1 MNSFFVYAWH
11 IDESQKEVT
20 SIRAY
25 GLSKTNKNV
34 CLRID
39 DFNPYIYMELPS
51 HISWT
56 QMKAQVVLNKINE
69 IMGKFKP
76 IQSKLVTKRKLYYSY
91 LDDQGNHKNFP
102 YIQLSFSNKS
112 DINILSSKIRD
123 GLSVPGIGVLRLK
136 MHEQKASPILQLVCV
151 QNIPTSGWIG
161 FKGVL
166 VPDDH
171 RMTSCDQEYTVRYK
185 NLIPIVSDEVVSP
198 LVMSYD
204 IEVYSSNP
212 DKMPSEH
219 NPRDKVFQMSC
230 VFFRVGDKE
239 DKYERYLYSLG
250 EPDSAAVGD
259 NVEVYACQT
268 EAELLEAYTH
278 IINEK
283 QPNIICGYNIFKF
296 DIPYMISRAKKPCN
310 ILNIFDKQ
318 GFNNY
323 AHAQERIIKWSS
335 SAYKNQEFSYLDAE
349 GRIFVDLLPLIQR
362 DFKFSSYAL
371 KSVSEYFIGETKDP
385 LTPKGIFKCYDMG
398 MSGGEKGAKALGVVG
413 KYCVQD
419 AVLVAKLFDKLQ
431 TWFGL
436 SEMAKICNV
445 SIFTLYTQ
453 GQQIKVYSQVYK
465 KCMNENIV
473 VESDGYIP
481 KENEHYQGAHVFE
494 PVPGVYDC
502 VVPFDFASLYP
513 SIIIAY
519 NIDFTT
525 LIPDDSAIP
534 DDQCHVFEWTEHV
547 GCEHDETK
555 RKTKPKHVLCG
566 YRKFR
571 FLKTVRGVLPTLLE
585 DLLGARKKT
594 RATMKEIGEK
604 MKHCTPE
611 EKTIYETLVNVLD
624 KRQLSYKISANSMY
638 GSLGVQAGYLPL
650 MPGAM
655 CVTATGRKSILR
667 VADTITSQYGAR
679 IILGDTDSVY
689 CVFDHLKN
697 DTAAIWAHCEKVSDE
712 ISRLFPKPMKLE
724 FEGVIYW
731 RFLTLTKKRYMSL
744 KCDKAGVVS
753 RKIEKKGVL
762 LTRRDNSN
770 FVRSVYADV
779 IMRIFDQEDRDNI
792 IYSILQYFN
801 NLCSNSINR
810 RDFTITK
817 SVGSTTIDE
826 EGKVVVTPFS
836 REKGMC
842 GDYKIPLL
850 AEEGSKKREQ
860 QFTLKNTDNE
870 NEFYLRC
877 LPSQVQ
883 LAEKMR
889 RRGQR
894 VDAGTRLEFVVLDQ
908 GDPKA
913 KLYAKL
919 EHWDYFKEH
928 AGILRLDFMYYL
940 KAITVQL
947 DQVLGCTIGVK
958 DFGKSQLKIRMQ
970 KEKVLHQLKTVFEPT
985 IIIFDEE

>member
-1 MNSFFVYAWH
+1 MNSAFVYSWH
-11 IDESQKEVT
+11 IDESQKDVT

-25 GLSKTNKNV
+25 GLDKSNKNV

-39 DFNPYIYMELPS
+39 DFTPYIYLELPS
-51 HISWT
+51 YIGWT
-56 QMKAQVVLNKINE
+56 QGKAQIVLNKINE
-69 IMGKFKP
+69 IMGNLKP
-76 IQSKLVTKRKLYYSY
+76 LKSSLVMKRKLYYSY
-91 LDDQGNHKNFP
+91 LDSDNTKHQKFP
-102 YIQLSFSNKS
+102 YLHLFFSSKT
-112 DINILSSKIRD
+112 DIAILSSKIKS
-123 GLSVPGIGVLRLK
+123 GLSVSGIGVLRVK
-136 MHEQKASPILQLVCV
+136 IHEQKASPVLQLVCM

-161 FKGVL
+161 FKGKR
-166 VPDDH
+166 VPADEQI
-171 RMTSCDQEYTVRYK
+171 TSCDFEYTVQYK
-185 NLIPIVSDEVVSP
+185 NIIPVDTEDVVSP

-212 DKMPSEH
+212 NKMPSEH
-219 NPRDKVFQMSC
+219 NPKDKIFQMSC
-230 VFFRVGDKE
+230 VFFRVGEKE

-250 EPDSAAVGD
+250 EPDPNDVGG
-259 NVEVYACQT
+259 NVNVYACAT
-268 EAELLEAYTH
+268 EAELLESYTRL
-278 IINEK
+278 INEK

-296 DIPYMISRAKKPCN
+296 DIPYMLSRAKKPCN

-318 GFNNY
+318 GFNKY
-323 AHAQERIIKWSS
+323 THAQERTIKWSS

-371 KSVSEYFIGETKDP
+371 KSVSDFFIGETKDP
-385 LTPKGIFKCYDMG
+385 LTAKGIFKCYDIG
-398 MSGGEKGAKALGVVG
+398 MKGGDKGAKALGVVG
-413 KYCVQD
+413 KYCIQD

-453 GQQIKVYSQVYK
+453 GQQIKVFSQVYK
-465 KCMNENIV
+465 KCMGENIV

-519 NIDFTT
+519 NIDFST
-525 LIPDDSAIP
+525 LIPEDSAIP
-534 DDQCHVFEWTEHV
+534 DELCHVFEWTEHV
-547 GCEHDETK
+547 GCTHDETK
-555 RKTKPKHVLCG
+555 RKTKPKHILCG
-566 YRKFR
+566 HRKFK
-571 FLKTVRGVLPTLLE
+571 FLKTIKGVLPTLLE

-594 RATMKEIGEK
+594 RAVMKDIGEK
-604 MKHCTPE
+604 MKTCTPE
-611 EKTIYETLVNVLD
+611 EKANYEVILSVLD
-624 KRQLSYKISANSMY
+624 KRQLSYKVSANSMY
-638 GSLGVQAGYLPL
+638 GSLGVQNGYLPL

-689 CVFDHLKN
+689 CVFDQFKT
-697 DTAAIWAHCEKVSDE
+697 DTQAIWSHCEKVSDE

-744 KCDKAGVVS
+744 KSNKDGVVS

-770 FVRSVYADV
+770 FVRSVYGDC
-779 IMRIFDQEDRDNI
+779 IMKIFDRENSDNI
-792 IYSILQYFN
+792 VYSLLQSFN
-801 NLCSNSINR
+801 NLCSNSITR
-810 RDFTITK
+810 KDFTITK
-817 SVGSTTIDE
+817 SVGATNIAED
-826 EGKVVVTPFS
+826 GKVFVVPLTKD
-836 REKGMC
+836 KGMC
-842 GDYKIPLL
+842 GDYKVPLI
-850 AEEGSKKREQ
+850 AEAGSKKREQ
-860 QFTLKNTDNE
+860 QFTLKNTDSE
-870 NEFYLRC
+870 NEYYLRC
-877 LPSQVQ
+877 LPSHVQ
-883 LAEKMR
+883 LAERMR

-894 VDAGTRLEFVVLDQ
+894 VDAGTRLEFVVLTHPDL
-908 GDPKA
+908 KA
-913 KLYAKL
+913 KLYSKL
-919 EHWDYFKEH
+919 EDWDYFREH
-928 AGILRLDFMYYL
+928 AEVLRLDFMYYL

-947 DQVLGCTIGVK
+947 DQVLTCTVGVSN
-958 DFGKSQLKIRMQ
+958 FGKTQLKLRLQ
-970 KEKVLHQLKTVFEPT
+970 KEKVLEQLKSLFRPKLV
-985 IIIFDEE
+985 IEE